1 MMDDKR
7 PTVVL
12 VWDAGEQYE
21 QLDALPMRPYDGAVH
36 LSDLKQCETV
46 SIQTLDRFTSSHSN
60 KLQKT

>member
-21 QLDALPMRPYDGAVH
+21 QLDALPMRPFDGTVH
-36 LSDLKQCETV
+36 LSDLKQCEAV
-46 SIQTLDRFTSSHSN
+46 SI
-60 KLQKT
+60 